1 MEVEKPGDA
10 KTIANFKF
18 GAAVALLAV
27 SVMALPAQAGIVTFL
42 GGDNDVS
49 SLSQMTNSVAA
60 ETAFSAAVPA
70 ANLITF
76 ETPVPG
82 SVTLT
87 GGSITDV
94 SGCGSLCGINTT
106 PGGQNFYS
114 LFGGSATITF
124 ATPINAFGM
133 YITGVQTDVVTGEM
147 LTFNDGSSEFINTPS
162 STSGGGA
169 FIGFTDFGQS
179 ITSVTYDAVN
189 DIVALDDIQYASA
202 NSVTPVP
209 EPLTL
214 SLFGAGFAG
223 AVAMRRR
230 KKAKQ
235 V

>member
-1 MEVEKPGDA
+1 
-10 KTIANFKF
+10 
-18 GAAVALLAV
+18 
-27 SVMALPAQAGIVTFL
+27 
-42 GGDNDVS
+42 
-49 SLSQMTNSVAA
+49 
-60 ETAFSAAVPA
+60 
-70 ANLITF
+70 
-76 ETPVPG
+76 
-82 SVTLT
+82 
-87 GGSITDV
+87 
-94 SGCGSLCGINTT
+94 
-106 PGGQNFYS
+106 
-114 LFGGSATITF
+114 
-124 ATPINAFGM
+124 M